1 MMNRTNPTQTEVAV
15 IGGGIIGLSVAWQLA
30 RAGVETVVFERS
42 EAGKSASWAAA
53 GMIAPQA
60 EVGFE
65 ELNFLKLG
73 QESLALYPQFL
84 AELSEDSAMTVAL
97 DTRGTLMVAL
107 DRDDREALRREFEF
121 RKKIGLAVEWLSG
134 SEARELEPLL
144 SAKVTS
150 AIWLPDD
157 GQIDNQALIVAI
169 REALVR
175 RGGKIYEQTPVER
188 IEIEQG
194 KVTGVIIGSGKV
206 KAKQV
211 VLAAGAWSRE
221 IGGLPEAVLPA
232 VRPVKGQI
240 VTLKMSEPLVLT
252 KVIRSPRVYL
262 APKFDGRLIVGA
274 TSEEKGF
281 DTKPTAGGVLTLLD
295 EAYEAVPAIYELPM
309 EEVRVGLRPGS
320 RDNEPLIGES
330 AIKNLFIATGHY
342 RHGILLAP
350 VTAYAIAAQMLGK
363 AVSENLLP
371 FHPAR
376 FQKTVSHS
384 TP

>member
-1 MMNRTNPTQTEVAV
+1 
-15 IGGGIIGLSVAWQLA
+15 VAWQLA

-53 GMIAPQA
+53 GMLAPQA